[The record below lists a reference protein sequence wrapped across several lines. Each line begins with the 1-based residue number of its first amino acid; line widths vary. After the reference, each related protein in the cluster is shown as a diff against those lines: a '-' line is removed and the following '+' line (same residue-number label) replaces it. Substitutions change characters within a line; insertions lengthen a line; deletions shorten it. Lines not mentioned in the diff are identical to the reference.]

1 MRYLVDVNVIS
12 EPTKPQ
18 PDAGVVAWLRR
29 NEADLVLDPVVLGEI
44 RLGILLL
51 AAGKRRAALESWFD
65 LGVERMVCL
74 SWDAATALQWAALL
88 ARLRK
93 KGEVM
98 PLKDS
103 MIAASAATHRLTV
116 ATRNIADFKKAG
128 IPVVNPFS
136 VA

>member
-1 MRYLVDVNVIS
+1 MRYLEDVNVIS

-51 AAGKRRAALESWFD
+51 AAGKRRAALEKWFD

-103 MIAASAATHRLTV
+103 MIAACAATHRLTV

-128 IPVVNPFS
+128 IPVVDPFS

>member
-103 MIAASAATHRLTV
+103 MVAASAATHRLTV